1 MCLEDIFGGGDAP
14 APDPRIGQAAV
25 DNNAISREV
34 LEYYKAK
41 DAEMKPARDK
51 AIEMALDQAAVQTA
65 TAKKQNDM
73 ADETYAY
80 TKDTF
85 RPLERKIAT
94 DALGYDTPDRR
105 DAESAQAMADVG
117 SAGDAMR
124 TTLARDVASRG
135 GDVSSGNFTASLANA
150 SVREAAVKAGAGNLA
165 RKNVEAVG
173 AAKLADAASLG
184 RNIATTNATQTQL
197 GLQAGNSAVGNAQVP
212 GQIGL
217 AQSQGMNAAAGTAI
231 NGNSSSGNLLL
242 GQYNAQNSAA
252 NSNKTSLGDIAALG
266 QAGASLWE
274 LSDKNQKTGRKAV
287 KPSQS
292 MAGIRKIGIDSWKYE
307 KGSPAYDGGKT
318 HTGGMA
324 QSIQKNLGDDTA
336 PGGKMVDMISLEG
349 HSMNAIKDIDK
360 RLMRLEHAKPR
371 QKSK

>member
-1 MCLEDIFGGGDAP
+1 MCSSDAP
-14 APDPRIGQAAV
+14 APDPNIGLAAQ
-25 DNNAISREV
+25 NNAEIARET
-34 LEYYKAK
+34 LEYYKAR
-41 DAEMKPARDK
+41 DAEMKPSRDR
-51 AIEMALDQAAVQTA
+51 AIQMALDQAGIQSDTA
-65 TAKKQNDM
+65 RKQNAM

-80 TKDTF
+80 TRDTF
-85 RPLERKIAT
+85 RPLERKIAS
-94 DALGYDTPDRR
+94 DALGYDTPERR
-105 DAESAQAMADVG
+105 DAEAAQAMADVG

-135 GDVSSGNFTASLANA
+135 GDVNSGNFTASLANA
-150 SVREAAVKAGAGNLA
+150 SVREAAAKAGAGNLA

-173 AAKLADAASLG
+173 AAKLADAAGLG

-197 GLQAGNSAVGNAQVP
+197 GINAGNSAVGNAQVP

-242 GQYNAQNSAA
+242 GQYNAQNSA
-252 NSNKTSLGDIAALG
+252 NSNASLGDIAALG
-266 QAGASLWE
+266 QAGAALYTA
-274 LSDKNQKTGRKAV
+274 SDKNQKTGRKAV
-287 KPSQS
+287 KPSKS
-292 MAGIRKIGIDSWKYE
+292 MDGIRKTGIDSWKYK

-336 PGGKMVDMISLEG
+336 PGGKVVDMISLAG
-349 HSMNAIKDIDK
+349 HTMNAIKNIDK
-360 RLMRLEHAKPR
+360 RLMRLEDAKPR
-371 QKSK
+371 RKTQ